1 MPATVEFRP
10 TGQGWA
16 DCTLGLGERTF
27 TLTGISDITDVFS
40 DLTRLGL
47 AVATGAYRATA
58 SFDQEPVEW
67 RVVATSL
74 MDAAGNGPV
83 SIAVYDFAF
92 VSDAPL
98 SDGHLPFVGDC
109 EARDFARAILHGV
122 RDALANPELRGFKI
136 SPPPTK
142 ALAALAFALSEA

>member
-27 TLTGISDITDVFS
+27 TLTGISDITDVFG

-47 AVATGAYRATA
+47 AIVTGAYRATA

-67 RVVATSL
+67 RIVATSL
-74 MDAAGNGPV
+74 MDAGGKGPV
-83 SIAVYDFAF
+83 SIAVYEFAC
-92 VSDAPL
+92 VSDAQL
-98 SDGHLPFVGDC
+98 SDGRFAFVGDC
-109 EARDFARAILHGV
+109 EARDFARAVLHGV
-122 RDALANPELRGFKI
+122 RNVLDNPELRGFERF
-136 SPPPTK
+136 PPPTK